1 MRVCFDSLCFASHR
15 LAEDG
20 DEEGHQETTAV
31 AAKNLVVIT
40 SEGKIFLTSNDEY
53 FYRCD

>member
-20 DEEGHQETTAV
+20 DEESNQETVAA
-31 AAKNLVVIT
+31 AAKNLVIT
-40 SEGKIFLTSNDEY
+40 SEGILWPELHQTLHGSM
-53 FYRCD
+53 